1 MSPPDA
7 ANDVVII
14 VVVVVSAV
22 ERAIVACERRG
33 WRNNRRA
40 GQTDAA
46 KPLKAA
52 AYARAPER
60 QCQNAGTLLL
70 PAIQL

>member
-14 VVVVVSAV
+14 VVVVSAV

-60 QCQNAGTLLL
+60 QCQNAGT